1 MCNLYANIAT
11 AEAMRRLFQVAP
23 GQDRIG
29 NAEPR
34 PAIFPKGLAPVVRLD
49 PDGKREMIEMR
60 WGFLTPQVSK
70 KTGKP
75 IKPAAWNNARDDKLR
90 KSGLWRGSFEDR
102 RCLVPVTSFNETKGR
117 QPATDYWFALT
128 GDDPV
133 GRPLFAFAG
142 LWRAENP
149 ELIEDEET
157 ELRHTV
163 VTTEANELI
172 RPIHAKGRM
181 PVILEPAD
189 YDTWLTGDPDQAAT
203 LIRAFP
209 AERMTIVLQGLGE
222 KRDQGASS
230 LASWR
235 ATRMDRD

>member
-11 AEAMRRLFQVAP
+11 AEAMRRLFQVSADL
-23 GQDRIG
+23 DRLG

-49 PDGKREMIEMR
+49 ADGKRELIEMR

-70 KTGKP
+70 KPGKP

-90 KSGLWRGSFEDR
+90 KSALWRGSFEDR

-157 ELRHTV
+157 ALRHTV

-181 PVILEPAD
+181 PVIIEPAD
-189 YDTWLTGDPDQAAT
+189 YESWLTGDPDQASA
-203 LIRAFP
+203 LIRTFP
-209 AERMTIVLQGLGE
+209 ADKMRIVLQGVGE
-222 KRDQGASS
+222 KKDCIDS
-230 LASWR
+230 LR
-235 ATRMDRD
+235 AG

>member
-60 WGFLTPQVSK
+60 WGFLTPHVSK

>member
-60 WGFLTPQVSK
+60 WGFLTPHVSK

-142 LWRAENP
+142 LCGRK
-149 ELIEDEET
+149 
-157 ELRHTV
+157 
-163 VTTEANELI
+163 I
-172 RPIHAKGRM
+172 R
-181 PVILEPAD
+181 
-189 YDTWLTGDPDQAAT
+189 
-203 LIRAFP
+203 
-209 AERMTIVLQGLGE
+209 
-222 KRDQGASS
+222 S
-230 LASWR
+230 
-235 ATRMDRD
+235 

>member
-60 WGFLTPQVSK
+60 WGFLTPHVSK
-70 KTGKP
+70 ETGKP
-75 IKPAAWNNARDDKLR
+75 IKPAAWNNARNDKLR

-189 YDTWLTGDPDQAAT
+189 YDTWFTGDPDQAAT

-235 ATRMDRD
+235 ATRIDRD

>member
-11 AEAMRRLFQVAP
+11 AEAMRRLFQVS
-23 GQDRIG
+23 GDQDRIG

-34 PAIFPKGLAPVVRLD
+34 PAIFPKGLAPVVRRD
-49 PDGKREMIEMR
+49 ADGKRQLIEMR

-90 KSGLWRGSFEDR
+90 KSGLWRGSFEER

-117 QPATDYWFALT
+117 QPATDYWFALK
-128 GDDPV
+128 GDNPD
-133 GRPLFAFAG
+133 GRPPFAFAG
-142 LWRAENP
+142 LWRSENP
-149 ELIEDEET
+149 ELIEDDET
-157 ELRHTV
+157 EFRHTV

-181 PVILEPAD
+181 PVILEPGD
-189 YDTWLTGDPDQAAT
+189 YETWLTGDPKQASALVRT
-203 LIRAFP
+203 FP
-209 AERMTIVLQGLGE
+209 ADSMRIVQQGLGI
-222 KRDQGASS
+222 KSDRGGSP
-230 LASWR
+230 LAG
-235 ATRMDRD
+235 

>member
-60 WGFLTPQVSK
+60 WGFLTPHVSK

-90 KSGLWRGSFEDR
+90 NSGLWRGSFENR

-235 ATRMDRD
+235 ATRIDRD

>member
-60 WGFLTPQVSK
+60 WGFLTPHVSK

-222 KRDQGASS
+222 KGIKAPARWQVGG
-230 LASWR
+230 LPG
-235 ATRMDRD
+235 

>member
-11 AEAMRRLFQVAP
+11 AEALRRLFQVAP
-23 GQDRIG
+23 DQDRLG

-34 PAIFPKGLAPVVRLD
+34 PAIFPKGLAPVMRLD
-49 PDGKREMIEMR
+49 ADGERELIEMR

-90 KSGLWRGSFEDR
+90 QSGLWRGSFEDR

-117 QPATDYWFALT
+117 QPATDYWFALN
-128 GDDPV
+128 GDDSS
-133 GRPLFAFAG
+133 GRPPFAFAG
-142 LWRAENP
+142 LWRSENSD
-149 ELIEDEET
+149 LIEDNET

-181 PVILEPAD
+181 PVILDPAD
-189 YDTWLTGDPDQAAT
+189 YETWLNGSTEQAIA
-203 LIRAFP
+203 LIRTFP
-209 AERMTIVLQGLGE
+209 EDRMRIVLQGVGE
-222 KRDQGASS
+222 KSDGGSRP
-230 LASWR
+230 
-235 ATRMDRD
+235 

>member
-1 MCNLYANIAT
+1 
-11 AEAMRRLFQVAP
+11 MRRLFQVAP

-60 WGFLTPQVSK
+60 WGFLTPHVSK

-235 ATRMDRD
+235 ATRIDRD

>member
-1 MCNLYANIAT
+1 
-11 AEAMRRLFQVAP
+11 MRRLFQVAP

-60 WGFLTPQVSK
+60 WGFLTPHVSK

-222 KRDQGASS
+222 KKGSRRQLVGK
-230 LASWR
+230 LEGYP
-235 ATRMDRD
+235 DRPRLMT

>member
-34 PAIFPKGLAPVVRLD
+34 PANFPKGLAPVVRLD

-60 WGFLTPQVSK
+60 WGFLTPHVSK

-172 RPIHAKGRM
+172 RPIHAKWRM

-235 ATRMDRD
+235 ATRIDRD

>member
-11 AEAMRRLFQVAP
+11 AEAMRRLFSVSVER
-23 GQDRIG
+23 DRTG

-34 PAIFPKGLAPVVRLD
+34 PAIFPKGLAPVMRLD
-49 PDGKREMIEMR
+49 ADGERELIEMR

-90 KSGLWRGSFEDR
+90 KSGLWRGSFEER

-128 GDDPV
+128 GDDPN

-142 LWRAENP
+142 LWRLENP
-149 ELIEDEET
+149 DLLEEDET

-163 VTTEANELI
+163 VTTEANDLI

-181 PVILEPAD
+181 PVILDPSD
-189 YDTWLTGDPDQAAT
+189 YETWLKGSPEQATA
-203 LIRAFP
+203 LIRPFP
-209 AERMTIVLQGLGE
+209 ASQMRIVLRGIAE
-222 KRDQGASS
+222 KSDRGSSIASG
-230 LASWR
+230 
-235 ATRMDRD
+235 

>member
-11 AEAMRRLFQVAP
+11 AEAMRKLFQVAP
-23 GQDRIG
+23 GQDRLG

-49 PDGKREMIEMR
+49 SEGQRELIEMR

-90 KSGLWRGSFEDR
+90 KSGLWRGSFEER

-117 QPATDYWFALT
+117 QPATDFWFALT
-128 GDDPV
+128 GDDPD
-133 GRPLFAFAG
+133 GRSPFAFAG
-142 LWRAENP
+142 VWRQENP
-149 ELIEDEET
+149 DLIEDDDT
-157 ELRHTV
+157 KLRHTV
-163 VTTEANELI
+163 ITTEANDLI

-189 YDTWLTGDPDQAAT
+189 YETWLAGNPDEAAT
-203 LIRAFP
+203 LIRTFP
-209 AERMTIVLQGLGE
+209 ADRMRIVLQGVGE
-222 KRDQGASS
+222 KA
-230 LASWR
+230 
-235 ATRMDRD
+235 DRDDGSLSD